1 MTLLKLAIPAGLYS
15 NGTDYQSQGRWHKGN
30 LVRWRNGYMEP
41 INGWAKFNASQI
53 PGRPSDIHQYRDGN
67 DRRGGVGT
75 HSHLYAIKPDG
86 TYQDITPVGYTVGR
100 VDSGNAYGYGLG
112 RYGVSSYG
120 VSTPSTGSLQPA
132 TNWTLD
138 NFGSFLVACAN
149 TDGKLYVWDTL
160 TATAVVM
167 SGAPTNNAGIIV
179 SEERFVFALGAAGN
193 KALVQ
198 WSDQEGYTTWTPAA
212 TNQAGDYQLQTN
224 GAILNALR
232 VRGQTLIITSSDA
245 HAATYQGPPFVYGFE
260 RVGSG
265 CGMFGAQS
273 ATATDAFACWMGPN
287 GFYVYDGFVRPL
299 SSDVFDY
306 VYSDINIAQ
315 SEKVSCWHNSDV
327 SEVWWHYPSGASNE
341 CDRYVA
347 WNYRDNTW
355 ALGEISRTC
364 GSSDGVFDNPLM
376 ASPDGYV
383 YRHEIG
389 FNYDGAIPYAETGPF
404 ELGSGDNVYMA
415 RHLYPDERTQGDV
428 TASFRTRFYPN
439 GAEYSHGPYT
449 MNAPTSV
456 RFTGRQVVMRVD
468 GATNSD
474 WRFGIPR
481 LDVQPGGTR

>member
-1 MTLLKLAIPAGLYS
+1 MLLKLDIPPGLYA

-30 LVRWRNGYMEP
+30 LVRWRNGSMQP
-41 INGWAKFNASQI
+41 VMGWTKFSTAQLT
-53 PGRPSDIHQYRDGN
+53 GRPSDIHQYRDGEN
-67 DRRGGVGT
+67 RRGGVGT
-75 HSHLYAIKPDG
+75 HLALYAIKPDG
-86 TYQDITPVGYTVGR
+86 TYQNITPAGYTAGR
-100 VDSGNAYGYGLG
+100 QNTENVYGYGLG
-112 RYGVSSYG
+112 LYGAGAYG
-120 VSTPSTGSLQPA
+120 VSTPANGSIQFA
-132 TNWTLD
+132 TNWTMD

-193 KALVQ
+193 RALVQ
-198 WSDQEGYTTWTPAA
+198 WSEQESYTTWTPAA
-212 TNQAGDYQLQTN
+212 TNQAGDFMLQTN

-232 VRGQTLIITSSDA
+232 VRGQMLIITTADA
-245 HAATYQGPPFVYGFE
+245 HTATYQGPPFVYGFE
-260 RVGSG
+260 RVGNG
-265 CGMFGAQS
+265 CGMFGPQS
-273 ATATDAFACWMGPN
+273 AVATDSFACWIGPV
-287 GFYVYDGFVRPL
+287 GFFLFDGFVKPL
-299 SSDVFDY
+299 DCDVFDAI
-306 VYSDINIAQ
+306 YSDINLNQGA
-315 SEKVSCWHNSDV
+315 KVAAWHNSAM
-327 SEVWWHYPSGASNE
+327 SEVWWHYPSSASLE

-347 WNYRDNTW
+347 WNYRENTW
-355 ALGEISRTC
+355 TLGILGRTC
-364 GSSDGVFDNPLM
+364 GSSDGVYDNPLV

-415 RHLYPDERTQGDV
+415 RHLYPDERTQGNV

-481 LDVQPGGTR
+481 LDVQPGGIR